1 MKVNSQTM
9 FSAAL
14 VIAVVISALA
24 LVSVRQLNRVAFY
37 ESQKLQIQRD
47 DLSIEWRQLMAE
59 YSTWRLEHN
68 IEAEVRGEHKMQPP
82 LSDNIQTIHLTAQNT
97 QQQTVGVAQ

>member
-1 MKVNSQTM
+1 MKIHSQM
-9 FSAAL
+9 IISIVL
-14 VIAVVISALA
+14 IIAVLVSALA

-37 ESQKLQIQRD
+37 ESQKLESQRD

-68 IEAEVRGEHKMQPP
+68 IESEVRGEYQMEPP
-82 LSDNIQTIHLTAQNT
+82 MSDNIQTIHLSPHKNFGRSGGAQ
-97 QQQTVGVAQ
+97 

>member
-1 MKVNSQTM
+1 MKIPSQM
-9 FSAAL
+9 IVSIGL
-14 VIAVVISALA
+14 VIAVLVSALA

-37 ESQKLQIQRD
+37 ESQKLESQRD

-68 IEAEVRGEHKMQPP
+68 IESEVRGEHKMEPP
-82 LSDNIQTIHLTAQNT
+82 VSDNIQTIHLSAQNKLGHSGDD
-97 QQQTVGVAQ
+97 Q

>member
-1 MKVNSQTM
+1 MKISSQTL
-9 FSAAL
+9 FSTAL
-14 VIAVVISALA
+14 VITVVISALA

-37 ESQKLQIQRD
+37 ESQKLALQRD

-68 IEAEVRGEHKMQPP
+68 IEAEVRGEHKMEPP
-82 LSDNIQTIHLTAQNT
+82 LSDNIQTIHLRVQNT
-97 QQQTVGVAQ
+97 KQQAAGAAQ

>member
-1 MKVNSQTM
+1 MKARSQIIL
-9 FSAAL
+9 SGVL

-37 ESQKLQIQRD
+37 ESQKLEIQRD

-68 IEAEVRGEHKMQPP
+68 IESEVRGEHKMEPP
-82 LSDNIQTIHLTAQNT
+82 LSDNIQTILLSVQNAKPKNAGAT
-97 QQQTVGVAQ
+97 Q

>member
-1 MKVNSQTM
+1 MKISSQTL
-9 FSAAL
+9 FSTAL
-14 VIAVVISALA
+14 VITVVISALA

-37 ESQKLQIQRD
+37 ESQKLALQRD

-68 IEAEVRGEHKMQPP
+68 IEAEVRGEHKMEPP
-82 LSDNIQTIHLTAQNT
+82 LSDNIQTIHLRVQNT
-97 QQQTVGVAQ
+97 VQRTAGAAQ

>member
-1 MKVNSQTM
+1 MKINSQTL
-9 FSAAL
+9 FSTAL
-14 VIAVVISALA
+14 VITVVISALA

-37 ESQKLQIQRD
+37 DSQKLALQRD

-68 IEAEVRGEHKMQPP
+68 IEAEVRGEHKMEPP
-82 LSDNIQTIHLTAQNT
+82 LSDNIQTIHLRAQNT
-97 QQQTVGVAQ
+97 EQRTAGAAQ